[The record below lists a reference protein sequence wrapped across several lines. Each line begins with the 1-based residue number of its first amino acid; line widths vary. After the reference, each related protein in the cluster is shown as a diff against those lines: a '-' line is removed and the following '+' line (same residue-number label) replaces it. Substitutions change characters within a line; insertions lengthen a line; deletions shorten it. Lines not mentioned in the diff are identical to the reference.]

1 MFGSFACPINV
12 HLKLTIQ
19 QHYCPFPQCS
29 AFTGFFILHR
39 VRCYK
44 FIFSATRPSRNPLRA
59 HTCRPRF
66 MQGARMSGIQRRYT
80 RWHGPLS
87 QRLDWSNQSNPDRVW
102 FHTSDWLMRH
112 GKKVTWTQDYLL
124 AWTADLLRWVNPNV
138 PSMVH
143 QGQSGTLS
151 MFPMHDSPFSP
162 TWIPSIPN
170 AVRDAWQSWANT
182 SWREANSFDQSEFCL
197 QPS

>member
-1 MFGSFACPINV
+1 V
-12 HLKLTIQ
+12 HVCQ
-19 QHYCPFPQCS
+19 GYR
-29 AFTGFFILHR
+29 GDILGGVDHS
-39 VRCYK
+39 V
-44 FIFSATRPSRNPLRA
+44 
-59 HTCRPRF
+59 
-66 MQGARMSGIQRRYT
+66 SGWTEVISPT
-80 RWHGPLS
+80 
-87 QRLDWSNQSNPDRVW
+87 PDRVW
-102 FHTSDWLMRH
+102 SHTSDWLMRH

-143 QGQSGTLS
+143 QGQSGILS